1 MDYEK
6 IFSKPGL
13 NLAISSLIIIIA
25 IGYLYH
31 IYQTTGDIVER
42 GIEFKG
48 GYSYQVYYEGNIP
61 SNLVA
66 NLQNKYP
73 GIKIRIIKESKIL
86 SIEYNK
92 DINIEEILKKEG
104 VKVTGV
110 AKRMVSSMLSETFW
124 RIAVKL
130 IIIAYTLVTLVVF
143 ITFRTFVPSL
153 AIVLAGLSDIIM
165 ALVGMNIFNIP
176 LTSAS
181 LTSLLILIG
190 YSVDTDILLTTRVL
204 KEKPRELDKALVNAS
219 KTGLT
224 MTLTSLA
231 GMLSLYIL
239 GLAPVLKQISLVII
253 FGLIADVIFTWLQ
266 NAAIIKIYVVRK
278 NA

>member
-25 IGYLYH
+25 ISYLYYT
-31 IYQTTGDIVER
+31 YQTTGDIVER

-48 GYSYQVYYEGNIP
+48 GYSYQVYYEGNLP
-61 SNLVA
+61 FDLVTK
-66 NLQNKYP
+66 LQNKYP
-73 GIKIRIIKESKIL
+73 GIKIRVIKENNIL

-124 RIAVKL
+124 KIAIKL
-130 IIIAYTLVTLVVF
+130 IIIAYALVTIVVF

-165 ALVGMNIFNIP
+165 ALVGMNLFNIP

-181 LTSLLILIG
+181 LTALLILIG

-204 KEKPRELDKALVNAS
+204 KEKPKEIDKALINAS

-239 GLAPVLKQISLVII
+239 GLAPVLKQIALVII

-266 NAAIIKIYVVRK
+266 NAAIIKMYVVRK